1 MKKVIISLV
10 ALAMVLSSCGTMG
23 LGTSMGAMIGG
34 TLGSIAGDAAGG
46 RHGSSIGG
54 MLGSVTGMVV
64 GAAIEEQQM
73 RDRMER
79 ATRNNTQVIQVVEN
93 TAIANIELTNFI
105 YTDSNNND
113 TIEGGENCQITFDVV
128 NNGNKAVTNITPIL
142 ELISENK
149 GIKIGNPT
157 KISKLSAKSKAT
169 YSIPVYGTSHLKDG
183 EVEFRAYVID
193 DNGNTS
199 ESREFTLP
207 TKK

>member
-64 GAAIEEQQM
+64 RAAIEEQQM

-79 ATRNNTQVIQVVEN
+79 ATRNNTQVIKWLK
-93 TAIANIELTNFI
+93 TPLWLT
-105 YTDSNNND
+105 SN
-113 TIEGGENCQITFDVV
+113 
-128 NNGNKAVTNITPIL
+128 
-142 ELISENK
+142 
-149 GIKIGNPT
+149 
-157 KISKLSAKSKAT
+157 
-169 YSIPVYGTSHLKDG
+169 
-183 EVEFRAYVID
+183 
-193 DNGNTS
+193 
-199 ESREFTLP
+199 
-207 TKK
+207 